1 MKTNRLLLYFA
12 LLLVGFLAAVSLK
25 PASALSTN
33 PEIAELQNKVTVL
46 EKRVT
51 TLESA
56 LKVSAASVTI
66 VSPGGLTVQASGPL
80 TLKAPQ
86 IKLNDNG
93 KPIAR
98 VGDHVTVGALS
109 GVIASGSP
117 TLLGN

>member
-1 MKTNRLLLYFA
+1 MKTNRLLVYFA

-33 PEIAELQNKVTVL
+33 PEIADLQNKVTAL

-51 TLESA
+51 TLESV
-56 LKVSAASVTI
+56 LKVSASSVTL
-66 VSPGGLTVQASGPL
+66 VSPGSI

-109 GVIASGSP
+109 GVITSGSP